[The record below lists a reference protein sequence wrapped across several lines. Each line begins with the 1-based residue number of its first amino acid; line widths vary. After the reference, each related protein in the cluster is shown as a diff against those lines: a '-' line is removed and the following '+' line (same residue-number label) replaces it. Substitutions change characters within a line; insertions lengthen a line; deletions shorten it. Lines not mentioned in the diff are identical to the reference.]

1 LLAGALSAGELLPW
15 LCGGAVIAYYVD
27 DMLATI
33 NVEHR
38 YVLRL
43 IDDNSP
49 RISAAE
55 DTNETAAASAAAAPG
70 AAGAV
75 PTLRVHNLGA
85 VKFIDSDGPTHTRIH
100 CHWRRQRGPG
110 GAQAPQWPG
119 KKIFFS

>member
-55 DTNETAAASAAAAPG
+55 DTNETTAAAAAAPG
-70 AAGAV
+70 AAGVV

-100 CHWRRQRGPG
+100 CHHRHQPG
-110 GAQAPQWPG
+110 TSAPYKRWSKCTM
-119 KKIFFS
+119 KK

>member
-1 LLAGALSAGELLPW
+1 M
-15 LCGGAVIAYYVD
+15 IAYYVD

-55 DTNETAAASAAAAPG
+55 DTNETTAAAAASTPG

-100 CHWRRQRGPG
+100 SHHHHHHR
-110 GAQAPQWPG
+110 
-119 KKIFFS
+119 IFVYLEVVMYGMYAV

>member
-55 DTNETAAASAAAAPG
+55 DTNETTAAAAASTPG

-100 CHWRRQRGPG
+100 SHHHHHHR
-110 GAQAPQWPG
+110 
-119 KKIFFS
+119 IFVYLEVVMYGMYAV

>member
-1 LLAGALSAGELLPW
+1 M
-15 LCGGAVIAYYVD
+15 IAYYVD

-55 DTNETAAASAAAAPG
+55 DTNETAAAAAAAPG

-75 PTLRVHNLGA
+75 PTLRAHNLGA

-100 CHWRRQRGPG
+100 CHWRRQGDPGGPG
-110 GAQAPQWPG
+110 PPMAGQ
-119 KKIFFS
+119 KNFFS